1 MKRLFFLLISLP
13 LWVNAQQAKPL
24 QFVEDIHDF
33 GYIGQSEPAI
43 YQFDFTNLTNR
54 PIKILSVQAS
64 CGCTTPDWSRDA
76 ILPGKVGFVQASFN
90 PKGRPG
96 FFNKSLTVTTDFDS
110 NPLILQIKGNVSSGT
125 DSGPSDAEFRTS
137 NGHWKMM
144 VSSFNLG
151 KVFNKDEFAMR
162 EFPIMNSGTKP
173 IKFLKASSPNYIR
186 AEAIPE
192 ILQPG
197 EKGKLRVSYNGKLKN
212 RYGFQS
218 DNVEIYTDDELQPIK
233 SFSVYAT
240 LEEFFGTPTPDEIA
254 RAPRLLIS
262 DGTVEMGRIKQNVA
276 SSKDV
281 TIYNA
286 GKSDLLI
293 REVQGNCTCIK
304 STANKKVLKAGESTT
319 LTIEF
324 NPQNRQGT
332 QQKRVTVYS
341 NDPVNP
347 VQAVTFTAYVGE

>member
-1 MKRLFFLLISLP
+1 M
-13 LWVNAQQAKPL
+13 
-24 QFVEDIHDF
+24 
-33 GYIGQSEPAI
+33 
-43 YQFDFTNLTNR
+43 
-54 PIKILSVQAS
+54 
-64 CGCTTPDWSRDA
+64 
-76 ILPGKVGFVQASFN
+76 
-90 PKGRPG
+90 
-96 FFNKSLTVTTDFDS
+96 
-110 NPLILQIKGNVSSGT
+110 
-125 DSGPSDAEFRTS
+125 
-137 NGHWKMM
+137 
-144 VSSFNLG
+144 
-151 KVFNKDEFAMR
+151 
-162 EFPIMNSGTKP
+162 
-173 IKFLKASSPNYIR
+173 
-186 AEAIPE
+186 
-192 ILQPG
+192 
-197 EKGKLRVSYNGKLKN
+197 
-212 RYGFQS
+212 
-218 DNVEIYTDDELQPIK
+218 
-233 SFSVYAT
+233 YAT

-254 RAPRLLIS
+254 KAPRLLIS
-262 DGTVEMGRIKQNVA
+262 DGSVDMGRLKQNVA